1 MASRAAA
8 AVSRSSSRARRAGDA
23 VGDYLIVIPVF
34 NEALT
39 IGPLVA
45 RARRHGAVV
54 VVDDGSTDDSGA
66 AATAA
71 GADVI
76 RLSRQRGKGA
86 ALRRGFDLALSRGA
100 ERVVTLDGD
109 GQHDPDEIP
118 RLLEVAA
125 EHPTA
130 FVIGGRLGV
139 STAEDPAE
147 SGYRVIPTGRLN
159 AMRVAGFFID
169 WLTGHALRD
178 TQSGFRVYPQALLVA
193 ARPRRGGFVLETE
206 MLLRAA
212 ALGLPLVETPITA
225 VYHRARRSRFRPLRD
240 GFAVGCYLTG
250 HGLRR
255 WARDVGLVI
264 KRVVAV
270 MGAERRVPRHRELA
284 SVTAGHRDNPG
295 AFGLAVAAFVIA
307 RTADTWQRWWVDARV
322 IQMREAGVA
331 TVALPALAV
340 LAAAQMALGRVGLDP
355 LTPFIRRVYAQDRLA
370 RALRRAAS
378 PRHA

>member
-1 MASRAAA
+1 MVSLAAGSA
-8 AVSRSSSRARRAGDA
+8 PRSSSRARPAGDA
-23 VGDYLIVIPVF
+23 VGDHLIVIPVF
-34 NEALT
+34 NEAST

-66 AATAA
+66 AAAEA

-76 RLSRQRGKGA
+76 RLPRQRGKGE
-86 ALRRGFDLALSRGA
+86 ALRRGFDVALARGA

-118 RLLEVAA
+118 RLLEVAT

-139 STAEDPAE
+139 GATEDPAE
-147 SGYRVIPTGRLN
+147 PGYRVIPTARLN

-169 WLTGHALRD
+169 WLSGHALRD

-255 WARDVGLVI
+255 WAHDTALVI
-264 KRVVAV
+264 KRVVGV

-284 SVTAGHRDNPG
+284 AATAGHRDSPG
-295 AFGLAVAAFVIA
+295 GFGLAVAAFVIS
-307 RTADTWQRWWVDARV
+307 RTADTWQRWWIDARV
-322 IQMREAGVA
+322 IQMREAGIA
-331 TVALPALAV
+331 TAALPALAGLAVAQVV
-340 LAAAQMALGRVGLDP
+340 LGQAGLDP
-355 LTPFIRRVYAQDRLA
+355 LTPFIHRVYAQDRLG
-370 RALRRAAS
+370 RALRR
-378 PRHA
+378 HA

>member
-23 VGDYLIVIPVF
+23 VGDHLIVIPVF

-139 STAEDPAE
+139 SAAEDPAE
-147 SGYRVIPTGRLN
+147 PGYRVIPTGRLN

-178 TQSGFRVYPQALLVA
+178 TQSGFRIYPQALLVA

-264 KRVVAV
+264 KRVVGV

-331 TVALPALAV
+331 TAALPALAV
-340 LAAAQMALGRVGLDP
+340 LAVAQMALGRVGLDP

-378 PRHA
+378 PRHV

>member
-1 MASRAAA
+1 MASPAAA
-8 AVSRSSSRARRAGDA
+8 AASRSSSRARPAGDA
-23 VGDYLIVIPVF
+23 VGDHLIVIPVF
-34 NEALT
+34 NEAST

-66 AATAA
+66 AAAGA

-76 RLSRQRGKGA
+76 RLPRQQGKGE
-86 ALRRGFDLALSRGA
+86 ALRRGFDLALARGA

-118 RLLEVAA
+118 RLLEAAA

-139 STAEDPAE
+139 GANDDPAE
-147 SGYRVIPTGRLN
+147 PGYRVIPTARLN

-169 WLTGHALRD
+169 WLSGHALRD

-193 ARPRRGGFVLETE
+193 VRPRRGGFVLETE

-212 ALGLPLVETPITA
+212 ALGLPLVETSITA

-240 GFAVGCYLTG
+240 GVAVGCYLAG

-255 WARDVGLVI
+255 WAHDAGLVI
-264 KRVVAV
+264 KRLVGV

-284 SVTAGHRDNPG
+284 TATAGHRDNPG

-307 RTADTWQRWWVDARV
+307 RTSDTWQRWWVDARV
-322 IQMREAGVA
+322 IQMREAGLA
-331 TVALPALAV
+331 TVALPALAA
-340 LAAAQMALGRVGLDP
+340 LAVAQPVLGRAGFDP

-370 RALRRAAS
+370 RALH
-378 PRHA
+378 RHA